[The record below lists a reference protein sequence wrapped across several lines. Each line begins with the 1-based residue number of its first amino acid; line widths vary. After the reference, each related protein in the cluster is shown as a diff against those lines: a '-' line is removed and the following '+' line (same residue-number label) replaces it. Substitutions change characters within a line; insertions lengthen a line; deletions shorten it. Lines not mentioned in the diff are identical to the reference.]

1 MTGES
6 DGLII
11 QGTGQGRRTVT
22 FCMGWAGDPFDRNPE
37 LWKYGIVKTTL
48 EIPDDL
54 YRAVKAKAALEGRK
68 MRDVVEQGL
77 RLALGQRPESGGK
90 RVSFPL
96 IKAKPGGRK
105 LTAEEVAQGLERMA
119 EEDAASIEPFVR
131 R

>member
-1 MTGES
+1 
-6 DGLII
+6 
-11 QGTGQGRRTVT
+11 
-22 FCMGWAGDPFDRNPE
+22 
-37 LWKYGIVKTTL
+37 VKTTL

-77 RLALGQRPESGGK
+77 RLALGQNPESGGK
-90 RVSFPL
+90 QVSFPL

-105 LTAEEVAQGLERMA
+105 LTSEEVAKALERMA
-119 EEDAASIEPFVR
+119 EEDAASIAPFVR